1 MDVSDMYG
9 PGGEFVDRGQ
19 SFPDSRQSHGQSG
32 LHPVVGMLTG
42 LIQTQHQPL
51 ICINECV
58 YTHFS
63 VLFSHILSLVRS
75 CGLY

>member
-42 LIQTQHQPL
+42 LI
-51 ICINECV
+51 
-58 YTHFS
+58 
-63 VLFSHILSLVRS
+63 
-75 CGLY
+75 